1 MVNTL
6 EIACLSSAFALAY
19 LVYKVSGG
27 QSTLPV
33 EVDGEMVFVPK
44 TLIDIMSDLSEFSLN
59 YNNTMSRI
67 HDGPRLPEDE
77 YALVVQA
84 DRKCQACVTF
94 AISIGFRG
102 TDMTYSIRDGF
113 NALYDR
119 VTAICARGGEV
130 EDDLLA
136 YREQQKVEIHEI
148 QVSWSSLYAHSLL
161 DLNGCTR
168 NSWGIIRQSPELLV
182 EQPGSDLLQFRCF
195 ATHSLRFLY

>member
-6 EIACLSSAFALAY
+6 EIACLSSAVALAY

-44 TLIDIMSDLSEFSLN
+44 TLIDIMSDLSEFSLS

-67 HDGPRLPEDE
+67 HDGPSLPEDQ

-84 DRKCQACVTF
+84 DRKCQVCVTF
-94 AISIGFRG
+94 TESTVSKGARG
-102 TDMTYSIRDGF
+102 ADLAYSVREGF

-119 VTAICARGGEV
+119 VTAACARGREV

-136 YREQQKVEIHEI
+136 YREQQKAGIHEI
-148 QVSWSSLYAHSLL
+148 QVSWSSLDVHFLR
-161 DLNGCTR
+161 DLNRCSR
-168 NSWGIIRQSPELLV
+168 DSWGII
-182 EQPGSDLLQFRCF
+182 
-195 ATHSLRFLY
+195 